1 MDEAKKEMHEIEQRL
16 SHPELLST
24 QEQIQLSRR
33 YGELAKLT
41 KPRNTTPGSS
51 QDHQEII
58 IEIRAGT
65 GGEEASLFAK
75 NLFQMY
81 TKFAERKQWRWELID
96 ESLSPLGGIKS
107 IAFTVHGKGAFTSLE
122 QESGVHRVQRIPVT
136 EKSGRIHT
144 STASVAILKQPKES
158 EVNVRPQDIEISFF
172 RSSGPGGQNVNKV
185 ETAIRITHLPTG
197 TVVACQTD
205 RSQAKNKEKAMRTLK
220 SKILEMQKAAEAA
233 KITGER
239 RAQIGGAERAEKIR
253 TYNFPQDRLTDH
265 RIKKSWHNLP
275 GILEGDL
282 GQIIEEMSKSP
293 ELSGSQTL

>member
-185 ETAIRITHLPTG
+185 ETGVRLLHKPSGLVVESQTG
-197 TVVACQTD
+197 RFQ
-205 RSQAKNKEKAMRTLK
+205 QKNREHAMKLLLARLLEREQLATQKEMT
-220 SKILEMQKAAEAA
+220 E
-233 KITGER
+233 ER
-239 RAQIGGAERAEKIR
+239 RKQIGGAERAEKIR
-253 TYNFPQDRLTDH
+253 TYNFPQDRITDH
-265 RIKKSWHNLP
+265 RIKKSWGNIQE
-275 GILEGDL
+275 ILNGDL
-282 GQIIEEMSKSP
+282 ERIIKEFQKDK
-293 ELSGSQTL
+293 

>member
-1 MDEAKKEMHEIEQRL
+1 MHEIEQRL

-185 ETAIRITHLPTG
+185 ETGVRLLHKPSGLVVESQTG
-197 TVVACQTD
+197 RFQ
-205 RSQAKNKEKAMRTLK
+205 QKNREHAMKLLLARLLEREQLATQKEMT
-220 SKILEMQKAAEAA
+220 E
-233 KITGER
+233 ER
-239 RAQIGGAERAEKIR
+239 RKQIGGAERAEKIR
-253 TYNFPQDRLTDH
+253 TYNFPQDRITDH
-265 RIKKSWHNLP
+265 RIKKSWGNIQE
-275 GILEGDL
+275 ILNGDL
-282 GQIIEEMSKSP
+282 ERIIKEFQKDK
-293 ELSGSQTL
+293 